1 MYQFG
6 AHEKHATTTAI
17 MSATVL
23 PAGGGKGMPIP
34 GLMWLVLL
42 AVIVGF
48 TLPPGAVALTPT
60 APTRSFVEAC
70 QVKHN
75 ITLQEL
81 DEFPTDPSPEDIDM
95 KFKCYADCL
104 LNGMGFMNT
113 NGKLDAEALHEWG
126 ILNDESYENML
137 ECKAANDME
146 DDPCE
151 YSFGMMLCARMLN
164 SEENDYNSDEVDE
177 AAEERRRK

>member
-6 AHEKHATTTAI
+6 AHGKHATTTAI
-17 MSATVL
+17 SALVV
-23 PAGGGKGMPIP
+23 PAGGGKGMSSLP
-34 GLMWLVLL
+34 GLTWLALL
-42 AVIVGF
+42 AVIVVF
-48 TLPPGAVALTPT
+48 VLPPGAVTSTPT

-75 ITLQEL
+75 ITMEEL
-81 DEFPTDPSPEDIDM
+81 DEFPTDPSPEDIDI

-104 LNGMGFMNT
+104 LNGMGFMDS
-113 NGKLDAEALHEWG
+113 NGKLNAKSLHEWG
-126 ILNDESYENML
+126 ILNDESYDNML

-151 YSFGMMLCARMLN
+151 YSFGMMLCARMLDSVEMDN
-164 SEENDYNSDEVDE
+164 YSDEMDD
-177 AAEERRRK
+177 AAVEERKK